1 MDYFANQLR
10 SLFQATDVTRRELA
24 EVLDV
29 PVSTVSEWAH
39 GNATPDLCELR
50 DIAEYFELPVSF
62 FLDDA
67 DCFLDMDKVAAELGL
82 SPVTLDLLEMM
93 TDTEPDNIMDAVDN
107 AIYTLLDSF
116 RRVRRERAI

>member
-1 MDYFANQLR
+1 MDYFANQLK

-29 PVSTVSEWAH
+29 PVSTVSEWAR
-39 GNATPDLCELR
+39 GDATPDLCELR

-62 FLDDA
+62 FLDDT
-67 DCFLDMDKVAAELGL
+67 DSFLDMDKVAAELGL

-93 TDTEPDNIMDAVDN
+93 ADTEPDNIMDAVDN
-107 AIYTLLDSF
+107 AVYTLLDSF
-116 RRVRRERAI
+116 RRVRRECAI